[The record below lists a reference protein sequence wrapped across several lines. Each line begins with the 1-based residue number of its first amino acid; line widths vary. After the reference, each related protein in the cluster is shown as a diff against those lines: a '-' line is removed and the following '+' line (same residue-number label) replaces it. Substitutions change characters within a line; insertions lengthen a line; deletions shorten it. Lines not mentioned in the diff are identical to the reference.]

1 MSILVALVLGIVQG
15 LTEFLPVSSSGHL
28 FLLNEIFGVD
38 GDFLLLSIILHL
50 ATLLAVIIVF
60 YKDIWQLIKHPFSKQ
75 ACNLYIAT
83 IPTVAIVFLFK
94 FALGNIFENAS
105 LLPFCFMVTAVLLLI
120 TYLLS
125 NKKVEDRSYEN
136 DFNGTVKWTS
146 ALGMGIAQGLATI
159 PGISRSGST
168 ICTGLLLGESRKESA
183 KFSFLMSIPIIIASM
198 LYEIIFTSSS
208 QTLSQIGIV
217 PLLVAFVSAF
227 LVGIFSI
234 KFMLKI
240 VEKAKYYYFSIYLF
254 ILSIVSMFIV

>member
-1 MSILVALVLGIVQG
+1 M
-15 LTEFLPVSSSGHL
+15 
-28 FLLNEIFGVD
+28 
-38 GDFLLLSIILHL
+38 
-50 ATLLAVIIVF
+50 
-60 YKDIWQLIKHPFSKQ
+60 
-75 ACNLYIAT
+75 
-83 IPTVAIVFLFK
+83 
-94 FALGNIFENAS
+94 
-105 LLPFCFMVTAVLLLI
+105 I

-125 NKKVEDRSYEN
+125 NKKVEDKSYEN